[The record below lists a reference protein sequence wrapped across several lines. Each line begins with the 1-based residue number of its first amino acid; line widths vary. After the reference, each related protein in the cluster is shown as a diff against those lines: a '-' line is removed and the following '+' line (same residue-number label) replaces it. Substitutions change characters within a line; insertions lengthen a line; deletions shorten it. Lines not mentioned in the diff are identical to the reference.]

1 MNNILKENTYFSIDY
16 RSCPS
21 GIGHINFPNG
31 KVILVTDEECG
42 PKNMEEAKQY
52 IKKEFLP
59 SDVSHIP
66 FSTSEHYKVGQSAIN
81 AILERHNVKYV
92 YDSELGYEFNN
103 GETTFTLDQWL
114 KMRG

>member
-1 MNNILKENTYFSIDY
+1 MSNIFKENAYFSIDY

-31 KVILVTDEECG
+31 KIILVTDEECG
-42 PKNMEEAKQY
+42 PRSLEEAKQY

-66 FSTSEHYKVGQSAIN
+66 FSTSENYNVGQKAIRS
-81 AILERHNVKYV
+81 ILEKHNVKYV

-103 GETTFTLDQWL
+103 GETIFTLNKWFE
-114 KMRG
+114 MRG